1 MAIEK
6 DQMAQIMKLYGKY
19 GSGASFIAQAPK
31 GTFEQIYNTYGTNRD
46 CRRKG
51 TFVIMILS

>member
-19 GSGASFIAQAPK
+19 GSGTSFIAQAPK
-31 GTFEQIYNTYGTNRD
+31 GTFEQIYNTYGTNQ
-46 CRRKG
+46 G
-51 TFVIMILS
+51 LSPEGNFS